1 MERSLRTSPTD
12 SREYRTVTLDNGLKA
27 LLISDPQ
34 TPKAA
39 AALAINVGHFDDPL
53 PREGLAHF
61 LEHMLFLGTEKYP
74 HAGEYQQYI
83 SHHGGSN
90 NAWTGTEFTN
100 FFFDIDNDW
109 LEGALERFSQF
120 FISPLF
126 TSELIDKERQAVHSE
141 YQLKIQDDV
150 RRLYQVHK
158 QTINPAHPFSKFSV
172 GSESTLADLPDRLVR
187 DDLLEF
193 YHQHYSADRMTF
205 VLISHHSL
213 DQQQSWLDFF
223 VPIKKRN
230 WHARESIP
238 LLREQDQGIMIKVAP
253 LKEVHRLTLSFNF
266 DNILPKE
273 LYPNKP
279 LEFLANLIGY
289 EGPNS
294 LIAILRHKGLIQNM
308 TAGGGI
314 SGQDFREF
322 TISYQLNEEGLNAV
336 DEIVEATFSLIK
348 LIAQQG
354 LESWRYE
361 EKRQLLKRAWHY
373 QERSRSIDLAAH
385 YAINLQQFAEEDVL
399 IGDYL
404 MEQFEPEQ
412 IKKFIQQMVPQKM
425 RLTLVSPGVDTDEEA
440 PWYNTPY
447 KRQPFNSGQL
457 EHWSN
462 PLTMPIQL
470 PTANPFLNL
479 AHPKIH
485 YSDTTDVPYPLIDE
499 KGFKLWHHQ
508 DGEFRLPKGHI
519 YIALDS
525 TFAVQSIKNIAQN
538 QLAVEIILDY
548 LAEITYQAE
557 IAGMSYQ
564 IYAHQGGF
572 TLHSSGF
579 SERQF
584 ELIKLVLDSR
594 QYGKYNAKRFEL
606 VKQQLIHSWQNQS
619 KIKPINQLFHQLTAI
634 LQPKSPTGAQLAA
647 AIEDVHIEQ
656 MPEFV
661 ANIYRNIHVEAFIY
675 GSWSKKQALSIGQYI
690 RRTLVEGNKPAN
702 ETPRELMSLEGLQT
716 LSYRHHCQH
725 NDSALLMY
733 FQSPI
738 VSAKQTAL
746 FSLCNQLMSSIF
758 FYELRT
764 QQQLGY
770 IVGNGNLPLNRHP
783 GMLFYIQ
790 SPNSSPQNLLD
801 AIDQFIDHFPEV
813 LNELSEQQWIDAKHG
828 LASQILEK
836 ETNMRTR
843 ARRFWVSIANKDTTF
858 NQREMVVEEL
868 MELTREE
875 LTQFAMGLKN
885 SHRDRLILFTCGEH
899 HLRQTSLNDAQRI
912 GSIEQFHK
920 SVTKFSY

>member
-1 MERSLRTSPTD
+1 MRTSPTD
-12 SREYRTVTLDNGLKA
+12 SREYRTVTLDNGLRA

-39 AALAINVGHFDDPL
+39 AALAVNVGHFDDPL

-109 LEGALERFSQF
+109 FEGALERFSQF

-126 TSELIDKERQAVHSE
+126 TPELVDKERQAVDSE

-172 GSESTLADLPDRLVR
+172 GSEKTLADRPDSQVR
-187 DDLLEF
+187 DDLIEF
-193 YHQHYSADRMTF
+193 YHQNYSADRMTV
-205 VLISHHSL
+205 VLISPESL
-213 DQQQSWLDFF
+213 DQQQQLLSFF
-223 VPIKKRN
+223 EPIKKRN
-230 WHARESIP
+230 WQARPHVP
-238 LLREQDQGIMIKVAP
+238 LLRDEDQGIMINVEP

-266 DNILPKE
+266 ENIHPHQ

-294 LIAILRHKGLIQNM
+294 LIAILRHRGLIQNM

-322 TISYQLNEEGLNAV
+322 TISYQLNEEGLNAIGS
-336 DEIVEATFSLIK
+336 IVEATFSLLR
-348 LIAQQG
+348 LIRQQG
-354 LESWRYE
+354 LEQWRYE
-361 EKRQLLKRAWHY
+361 EKQQLLKRTWHY
-373 QERSRSIDLAAH
+373 QERIRSIDLAAH
-385 YAINLQQFAEEDVL
+385 YAINLQQFAKEDVL

-404 MEQFEPEQ
+404 MEQFEVEKIEDFIEQ
-412 IKKFIQQMVPQKM
+412 MTPQAM
-425 RLTLVSPGVDTDEEA
+425 RVTLVSPGVDTDEIA
-440 PWYNTPY
+440 PWYDTPY
-447 KRQPFNSGQL
+447 KRMPFAQEQL
-457 EHWSN
+457 ERWSN
-462 PLTMPIQL
+462 PRAMPIQL
-470 PTANPFLNL
+470 PSANPFLNL
-479 AHPKIH
+479 ANPQSQ
-485 YSDTTDVPYPLIDE
+485 YNDTTPVPYPLIDE

-519 YIALDS
+519 YIAIDS
-525 TFAVQSIKNIAQN
+525 AFAVQSVKHIAQS
-538 QLAVEIILDY
+538 QLAVEVILDY

-564 IYAHQGGF
+564 IYTHQGGF
-572 TLHSSGF
+572 TLHTSGF

-594 QYGKYNAKRFEL
+594 LDGKYNAQRFEI
-606 VKQQLIHSWQNQS
+606 VKQQLVRTWQNQS
-619 KIKPINQLFHQLTAI
+619 KIKPINQLFHKLTAI
-634 LQPKSPTGAQLAA
+634 LQPKSPTGEQLAA
-647 AIEDVHIEQ
+647 AIEDIQLEQ
-656 MPEFV
+656 MPEFI
-661 ANIYRNIHVEAFIY
+661 ANIYRNIHVETFIY
-675 GSWSKKQALSIGQYI
+675 GSWSKKQAQAIGQYI
-690 RRTLVEGNKPAN
+690 RRTLVDGNEPAN
-702 ETPRELMSLEGLQT
+702 ETPRELINLEGLKT
-716 LSYRHHCQH
+716 LNYRHRCQH

-738 VSAKQTAL
+738 ASAKQTAL

-770 IVGNGNLPLNRHP
+770 IVGNGNLPLNRHA
-783 GMLFYIQ
+783 GILFYIQ
-790 SPNSSPQNLLD
+790 SPNSAPQSLLD
-801 AIDQFIDHFPEV
+801 AIDEFIDHFPKV
-813 LNELSEQQWIDAKHG
+813 LNELSDEQWSEAKHG
-828 LASQILEK
+828 LAGQILEK
-836 ETNMRTR
+836 ESNMRTR
-843 ARRFWVSIANKDTTF
+843 ARRFWVSIANKDMHF
-858 NQREMVVEEL
+858 NQREIVVEEL
-868 MELTREE
+868 MQLTREE
-875 LTQFAMGLKN
+875 LMQFAMELKN
-885 SHRDRLILFTCGEH
+885 ATRDRLILFACGEH
-899 HLRQTSLNDAQRI
+899 HPCQATLSDAQNI
-912 GSIEQFHK
+912 GPVEQFQA
-920 SVTKFSY
+920 TAAKFSY

>member
-1 MERSLRTSPTD
+1 MRTSPTD

-109 LEGALERFSQF
+109 LEGALDRFSQF

-126 TSELIDKERQAVHSE
+126 TPELVDKERQAVDSE

-158 QTINPAHPFSKFSV
+158 QTINPEHPFSKFSV
-172 GSESTLADLPDRLVR
+172 GSEKTLADRPDHCVR
-187 DDLLEF
+187 DDLLKF

-213 DQQQSWLDFF
+213 AQQQNWLSFF
-223 VPIKKRN
+223 APIKKRN
-230 WHARESIP
+230 WHARAQIP
-238 LLREQDQGIMIKVAP
+238 LLRDEDQGIIINVEP

-266 DNILPKE
+266 ENIHPQE

-294 LIAILRHKGLIQNM
+294 LIALLRHEGLIQNM
-308 TAGGGI
+308 AAGGGI
-314 SGQDFREF
+314 SGQNFREF
-322 TISYQLNEEGLNAV
+322 TISYQLNEDGLNAI
-336 DEIVEATFSLIK
+336 DTIVEATFSLIQ

-412 IKKFIQQMVPQKM
+412 IQKFIQKMTPQTM
-425 RLTLVSPGVDTDEEA
+425 RLTLVSPGVDTDAVA
-440 PWYNTPY
+440 PWYDTPY
-447 KRQPFNSGQL
+447 KKIPFNHEQL
-457 EHWSN
+457 KRWSN
-462 PLTMPIQL
+462 PQVMPIQL
-470 PTANPFLNL
+470 PSENPFLNL
-479 AHPKIH
+479 ANPKNQ
-485 YSDTTDVPYPLIDE
+485 YNDTTEVPYPLIDE
-499 KGFKLWHHQ
+499 KGFKLWHYQ
-508 DGEFRLPKGHI
+508 DGEFKLPKGHI
-519 YIALDS
+519 YISLDS
-525 TFAVQSIKNIAQN
+525 AFAVQSVKHIAQN

-564 IYAHQGGF
+564 IYPHQGGF

-594 QYGKYNAKRFEL
+594 QHGQYNAQRFKL
-606 VKQQLIHSWQNQS
+606 VKQQLIHTWLNQS

-647 AIEDVHIEQ
+647 AIEDVHVEQ
-656 MPEFV
+656 MSEFI

-675 GSWSKKQALSIGQYI
+675 GSWSKKQAQSIGQYI
-690 RRTLVEGNKPAN
+690 RRTLVEGNNPAN
-702 ETPRELMSLEGLQT
+702 ETPRELMNLEGLQT
-716 LSYRHHCQH
+716 LNYRHHCQH

-790 SPNSSPQNLLD
+790 SPNSAPQSLLD
-801 AIDQFIDHFPEV
+801 AIDQFIDHFPKV
-813 LNELSEQQWIDAKHG
+813 LNELSEQQWIEAKHG
-828 LASQILEK
+828 LAGQILEK

-843 ARRFWVSIANKDTTF
+843 ARRFWVSIANKDKHF
-858 NQREMVVEEL
+858 NQREEVVEEL
-868 MELTREE
+868 MKLTREE
-875 LTQFAMGLKN
+875 LMRFTMELKN

-899 HLRQTSLNDAQRI
+899 HHPCQNLSDAQNI
-912 GSIEQFHK
+912 GSIEQFHA
-920 SVTKFSY
+920 SVAKFSY